1 MMKNI
6 RGFFKNRSGVG
17 AVEYALLVAL
27 IGMVLTGSTS
37 ALGTSISS
45 ALSKPLDALSSAPSG
60 GSDPGGVAP
69 ATPVAPVAPVVPS
82 APPAKRP
89 PARPFL

>member
-1 MMKNI
+1 MKNI
-6 RGFFKNRSGVG
+6 KKFFKKRSGAS

-45 ALSKPLDALSSAPSG
+45 ALSQPSDVLASTPSG
-60 GSDPGGVAP
+60 GSDPGDVAP
-69 ATPVAPVAPVVPS
+69 ATPKVPTSPVVPS
-82 APPAKRP
+82 APQGKKS
-89 PARPFL
+89 PARPFF